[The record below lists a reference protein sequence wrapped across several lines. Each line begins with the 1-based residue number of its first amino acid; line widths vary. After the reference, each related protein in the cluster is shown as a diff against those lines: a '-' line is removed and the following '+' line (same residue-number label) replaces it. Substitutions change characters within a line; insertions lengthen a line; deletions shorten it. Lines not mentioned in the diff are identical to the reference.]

1 MKVSIIIPVY
11 NVENYLVRCLDSV
24 TAQTCQDIECI
35 LVDDCGNDHSVQIAE
50 DYIQTYQG
58 PIVFKFLHHTKNRG
72 LAAARNTGIDA
83 ATGDYLFF
91 LDSDD
96 TIVDDCIESLLALF
110 GKYPDIDFAQG
121 NILAEDGTI
130 SSYGF
135 QREMPEYTADAAVIY
150 RIMLSEITTVA
161 WNRLIRRDFV
171 LTHKLYFPEGYF
183 TEDMYWGYF
192 IAKHVKAVSFTH
204 KGLYTYYINEGS
216 MMTSPKKSTR
226 MKWFTSRLWTS
237 GVYLA
242 DIRKG
247 NANKYQR
254 QYLAVNL
261 LSCLVELA
269 NIMSVAQWLR
279 FWSRVCRMSLS
290 IIHKTTWHRLLL
302 FICLMPPVCFL
313 ASKDKIRWRIQ
324 QRIIPFV

>member
-11 NVENYLVRCLDSV
+11 NVEKYLVRCLDSV
-24 TAQTCQDIECI
+24 TAQTFQDIECI
-35 LVDDCGNDHSVQIAE
+35 LVDDCGSDQSVEMAE
-50 DYIQTYQG
+50 TYIQSYQG
-58 PIVFKFLHHTKNRG
+58 KIDFKLLHHTMNRG
-72 LAAARNTGIDA
+72 LSAARNTGIDA
-83 ATGDYLFF
+83 ATGDYLYF

-96 TIVDDCIESLLALF
+96 AIVSDCIETLLALF
-110 GKYPDIDFAQG
+110 AKYPDIDFAQG
-121 NILAEDGTI
+121 NILAEDGNI

-135 QREMPEYTADAAVIY
+135 QREMPEYTADRDAIY

-171 LTHKLYFPEGYF
+171 LAHQLYFPEGYF

-192 IAKHVKAVSFTH
+192 IAKYVKAVSFTH

-226 MKWFTSRLWTS
+226 MRWYTSRMWTS
-237 GVYLA
+237 RVYLA

-247 NANKYQR
+247 SANKYQR

-269 NIMSVAQWLR
+269 NIRSVWQWTK
-279 FWSRVCRMSLS
+279 FWYKITAMALS
-290 IIHKTTWHRLLL
+290 IISKATWHRFLL
-302 FICLMPPVCFL
+302 FACLMPPVCFL

-324 QRIIPFV
+324 QNIIPFV